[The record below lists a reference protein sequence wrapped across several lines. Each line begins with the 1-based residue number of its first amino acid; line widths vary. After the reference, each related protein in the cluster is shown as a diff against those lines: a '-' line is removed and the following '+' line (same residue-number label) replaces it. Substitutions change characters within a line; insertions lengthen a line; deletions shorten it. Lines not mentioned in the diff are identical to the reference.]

1 MGFDSRLL
9 SGIGVLSAVI
19 EAGSFMRAGDALGL
33 TQSAV
38 SRAVARLEERVGL
51 RIFHRNARSI
61 TLTDEGRRFYEQV
74 APLLS
79 GIEEA
84 ATRAA
89 GSGAEVRGRL
99 RINVDGCFGHYVLG
113 SKINIFLAR
122 YPEIMLEMHVRDRMG
137 DLVADGFD
145 VGIHFGPPEPS
156 SLTCRLLLETHV
168 LTCASPDYV
177 ARHGLPR
184 HPRELEARECILMR
198 SPATG
203 KHYGWDFIKGN
214 ETVEV
219 NPTGQMVVT
228 DTGGLLAACLSGQ
241 GIAQPLE
248 IYTKPLLEEG
258 RLIQLL
264 PDWAEETFP
273 LYVYHHTP
281 KLMSAKVRAF
291 MEFLGEVIVETQAVR
306 PQNHIARSRD
316 RRAG

>member
-9 SGIGVLSAVI
+9 SGIGVLSAVV
-19 EAGSFMRAGDALGL
+19 EAGSFMRAGEAIGL

-38 SRAVARLEERVGL
+38 SRSVARLEERVGL

-113 SKINIFLAR
+113 PRVKDLLVRHPQLS
-122 YPEIMLEMHVRDRMG
+122 LEMHVRDRMG

-145 VGIHFGPPEPS
+145 VGIHFGTPEPS
-156 SLTCRLLLETHV
+156 SLSCRLLMETRI

-177 ARHGLPR
+177 ARHGLPV
-184 HPRELEARECILMR
+184 HPRDIEGQECILMR

-203 KHYGWDFIKGN
+203 KAYGWDFIKGN
-214 ETVEV
+214 EAFEIM
-219 NPTGQMVVT
+219 PKGQMTVT

-248 IYTKPLLEEG
+248 VYTRPLLDER
-258 RLIQLL
+258 RLVQLL

-273 LYVYHHTP
+273 LYVYHHGP
-281 KLMSAKVRAF
+281 RQISAKVKAF
-291 MEFLGEVIVETQAVR
+291 LEFLDEVLDQSVKSQS
-306 PQNHIARSRD
+306 QNAPASCR
-316 RRAG
+316 G